1 MDRTSGNEKMA
12 KKTKQSIVELA
23 ARRTQAQIYVMKASV
38 NR

>member
-12 KKTKQSIVELA
+12 KKTKQSIMELA
-23 ARRTQAQIYVMKASV
+23 ARRTEAQISVMRATV

>member
-12 KKTKQSIVELA
+12 KKTKQNLAELA
-23 ARRTQAQIYVMKASV
+23 ARRTQTEISVMRASV